1 MINKLKIILNKKQ
14 QVYALLLFVGIC
26 ISSILEMVGVGSIPL
41 FINLLLKPE
50 QLISYFPQMDFIISF
65 ASRNYLHQILFGAT
79 ILLVIFSFKNFFLFC
94 IIYFQAIL
102 LKQVNIENSK
112 RLFQGYLQSPYSF
125 HLNRNSAM
133 ISRNLTHDVLMS
145 SKHLDSFIYVVREI
159 LVIVVIFAL
168 LLMVDPI
175 TVLSVFFVIVFFSV
189 IFHFFIGKK
198 VTHLSKLAQFHRG
211 RQLQFVNQVFGAIKD
226 TKILARELFFVNAFK
241 NETKGVE
248 KSIFFSK
255 IVDSLPRFLLEILG
269 IISILLV
276 TILFVI
282 NGKSADSMISTL
294 ALLGVA
300 TIRMLPAFTLAS
312 TRLVSMRSSIVSLD
326 LIINELKNLDKYT
339 YEKNN
344 DIKINK
350 SKHKPFS
357 KVIELKN
364 ISYKY
369 PETNKDILKNISLV
383 IKSKSSIGI
392 IGSTGAGKSTLINI
406 LLGLL
411 KPSYGQVLVDGNNI
425 NENYLMWQ
433 KQIGYISQ
441 DIYLIDDTIRR
452 NIAFGI
458 ADDDIKEEN
467 VNRSIKLA
475 QLNKFISDLPLGLDT
490 VVGDRGIR
498 LSGGQRQRIGIAR
511 ALYRETEILV
521 LDEATSSLDVE
532 TEKKLIQDIESL
544 KGNYTL
550 IIVTHRLSTIKNC
563 EKIILLSNGELVD
576 HGNFDELVLRH
587 DALKTDLI
595 TKKQQQK

>member
-1 MINKLKIILNKKQ
+1 
-14 QVYALLLFVGIC
+14 
-26 ISSILEMVGVGSIPL
+26 
-41 FINLLLKPE
+41 
-50 QLISYFPQMDFIISF
+50 
-65 ASRNYLHQILFGAT
+65 
-79 ILLVIFSFKNFFLFC
+79 
-94 IIYFQAIL
+94 
-102 LKQVNIENSK
+102 
-112 RLFQGYLQSPYSF
+112 
-125 HLNRNSAM
+125 
-133 ISRNLTHDVLMS
+133 
-145 SKHLDSFIYVVREI
+145 
-159 LVIVVIFAL
+159 
-168 LLMVDPI
+168 
-175 TVLSVFFVIVFFSV
+175 
-189 IFHFFIGKK
+189 
-198 VTHLSKLAQFHRG
+198 
-211 RQLQFVNQVFGAIKD
+211 
-226 TKILARELFFVNAFK
+226 
-241 NETKGVE
+241 
-248 KSIFFSK
+248 
-255 IVDSLPRFLLEILG
+255 
-269 IISILLV
+269 
-276 TILFVI
+276 
-282 NGKSADSMISTL
+282 
-294 ALLGVA
+294 
-300 TIRMLPAFTLAS
+300 
-312 TRLVSMRSSIVSLD
+312 MRSSIVSFD
-326 LIINELKNLDKYT
+326 LIINELKNLEKYT

-350 SKHKPFS
+350 SKHKPFN

-392 IGSTGAGKSTLINI
+392 IGSTGAGKSTLINV

-411 KPSYGQVLVDGNNI
+411 EPSYGQVLVDGNNI

-544 KGNYTL
+544 KGNYTF

-563 EKIILLSNGELVD
+563 EKIILLSNGEIVD
-576 HGNFDELVLRH
+576 SGNFDELVLRH
-587 DALKTDLI
+587 KELKTDLI
-595 TKKQQQK
+595 KKQQ

>member
-1 MINKLKIILNKKQ
+1 
-14 QVYALLLFVGIC
+14 
-26 ISSILEMVGVGSIPL
+26 
-41 FINLLLKPE
+41 
-50 QLISYFPQMDFIISF
+50 
-65 ASRNYLHQILFGAT
+65 
-79 ILLVIFSFKNFFLFC
+79 
-94 IIYFQAIL
+94 
-102 LKQVNIENSK
+102 
-112 RLFQGYLQSPYSF
+112 
-125 HLNRNSAM
+125 
-133 ISRNLTHDVLMS
+133 
-145 SKHLDSFIYVVREI
+145 
-159 LVIVVIFAL
+159 
-168 LLMVDPI
+168 
-175 TVLSVFFVIVFFSV
+175 
-189 IFHFFIGKK
+189 
-198 VTHLSKLAQFHRG
+198 
-211 RQLQFVNQVFGAIKD
+211 
-226 TKILARELFFVNAFK
+226 
-241 NETKGVE
+241 
-248 KSIFFSK
+248 
-255 IVDSLPRFLLEILG
+255 FLLEILG

-521 LDEATSSLDVE
+521 LDE
-532 TEKKLIQDIESL
+532 
-544 KGNYTL
+544 
-550 IIVTHRLSTIKNC
+550 
-563 EKIILLSNGELVD
+563 
-576 HGNFDELVLRH
+576 
-587 DALKTDLI
+587 
-595 TKKQQQK
+595 